1 MVLASSF
8 LVLQKMPKVQLMANP
23 AVDMLTGRLKKGDC
37 VESTTDSSTS
47 EGWLKISNVSELG
60 ENPIQAKMRIG
71 VCRSDAKTKL
81 EFGVNDHSQ
90 WFLGVHN
97 KLADALSRD
106 KNRSDID
113 SSTFS
118 KYVAARRLQVTS
130 NLSHSL
136 QKLSHF

>member
-1 MVLASSF
+1 
-8 LVLQKMPKVQLMANP
+8 MPKVQLLANS

-37 VESTTDSSTS
+37 FDSMADSSTS
-47 EGWLKISNVSELG
+47 EGWLKISNVSELE
-60 ENPIQAKMRIG
+60 ENPIQAKMRIE
-71 VCRSDAKTKL
+71 VCRSDTKTKL
-81 EFGVNDHSQ
+81 ESGVNDHSQ

-97 KLADALSRD
+97 ELADALSMD

-130 NLSHSL
+130 NLSHDL
-136 QKLSHF
+136 QKSSHF